1 MKLSYLT
8 TALLGIFLTS
18 HCFSQSP
25 MAEYPL
31 DGNANDFGEGSYHG
45 IVHGAAPATDRFG
58 NSSGALSFDGEDD
71 YIEVPYVSPFNFG
84 TQDFAISVWIKI
96 PRPERSSGGSV
107 GPGMIVNK
115 GGESGVWRPAYW
127 LRAPDLY
134 DDNHI
139 AWFTG
144 NAQPGAPYAADD
156 QIILD
161 DGEWHH
167 IVAQRVGT
175 VIELYVD
182 GVLLDTD
189 SSYIRNVNDQNG
201 LLIGAQNPNPDRPYI
216 HHHFYG
222 YIDDLAFFPQALSQ
236 QQIDDL
242 NDIELSLEYSTQ
254 EEAIVIAPN
263 PFSSEFKING
273 GYSKVELYD
282 LQGKLILIHRFDDG
296 ALSNLSNLRNGAYV
310 LKVYSDGKPMAIRRL
325 IKQ

>member
-1 MKLSYLT
+1 MKSSYISTLFAIFFSSLT
-8 TALLGIFLTS
+8 IGQT
-18 HCFSQSP
+18 P

-31 DGNANDFGEGSYHG
+31 DGNADDLGAGSYHG
-45 IVHGAAPATDRFG
+45 IVHGAVPATDRFG
-58 NSSGALSFDGEDD
+58 NSASALSFDGEDD

-96 PRPERSSGGSV
+96 PRPDRSSGGSV
-107 GPGMIVNK
+107 SPGMIVNK
-115 GGESGVWRPAYW
+115 GGESGVWRPGYW

-134 DDNHI
+134 NDNHI

-216 HHHFYG
+216 HHHFLG

-236 QQIDDL
+236 EQINELCEID
-242 NDIELSLEYSTQ
+242 LSLET
-254 EEAIVIAPN
+254 ATANKPLVIAPN
-263 PFSSEFKING
+263 PFSTQFEITG
-273 GYSKVELYD
+273 EYSKFELYD
-282 LQGKLILIHRFDDG
+282 LQGKLIFSRNATSGPVPNLNTLRDG
-296 ALSNLSNLRNGAYV
+296 TYI
-310 LKVYSDGKPMAIRRL
+310 LKVYSDGQSVAFRRL